1 MSDGQCRIDRAFI
14 RVEHGLVHLRRTEG
28 NANALP
34 LVLLHASPGSSRG
47 LEGLMTALAATPGA
61 PPLIAPDMPGNGDS
75 DAFAPDAPDIGWYA
89 DALIRLLDAMGLDR
103 IDLYGT
109 HTGARV
115 ACEVAAAHPDRIGR
129 LIFDG
134 IADYSEETRDLLLR
148 DYAPEMTPDDYGT
161 QFVWAFHF
169 VRDQALHFPH
179 FLRDPDHRL
188 LSRAV
193 PAAPELHASVV
204 EVLKGLTSYHKAYR
218 AAFAY
223 RAAER
228 MRAIHAPAMLL
239 SAENELPTLRAA
251 NAGFAAALKDGRV
264 EIVGRDLPAK
274 AAALA
279 NFLRW
284 TA

>member
-1 MSDGQCRIDRAFI
+1 
-14 RVEHGLVHLRRTEG
+14 
-28 NANALP
+28 
-34 LVLLHASPGSSRG
+34 
-47 LEGLMTALAATPGA
+47 MTALAATPGV
-61 PPLIAPDMPGNGDS
+61 PLLIAPDMPGNGDS

-89 DALIRLLDAMGLDR
+89 DALIALLDAMGLDR

-115 ACEVAAAHPDRIGR
+115 ACEVAAAYPKRIGR

-134 IADYSEETRDLLLR
+134 IADYPDETRDLLLR

-193 PAAPELHASVV
+193 PSATDLHGSVV

-223 RAAER
+223 RAADR
-228 MRAIHAPAMLL
+228 MRAIDAPAMLL
-239 SAENELPTLRAA
+239 SADNELPTLRAA
-251 NAGFAAALKDGRV
+251 NAGFATALNDGRV
-264 EIVGRDLPAK
+264 EVVGRDLPAK
-274 AAALA
+274 AAAIA
-279 NFLRW
+279 RFLDW
-284 TA
+284 SA

>member
-1 MSDGQCRIDRAFI
+1 MSDQPRRIDRAFI
-14 RVEHGLVHLRRTEG
+14 RLEDGLVHLRRVDG
-28 NANALP
+28 HADACP

-103 IDLYGT
+103 VDLYGT

-115 ACEVAAAHPDRIGR
+115 ACEVAAAHPDRVGR

-134 IADYSEETRDLLLR
+134 IADYPDETRDLLLR
-148 DYAPEMTPDDYGT
+148 DYAPEMVPDDYGT

-193 PAAPELHASVV
+193 PSAPELHASVV

-228 MRAIHAPAMLL
+228 MRAIHAPTLLL
-239 SAENELPTLRAA
+239 SANNELPTLRAA
-251 NAGFAAALKDGRV
+251 NAGFAAALNDGRV
-264 EIVGRDLPAK
+264 EVVGRAMPAK
-274 AAALA
+274 AAAIA

-284 TA
+284 T

>member
-1 MSDGQCRIDRAFI
+1 MSDQPCRIDRAFI
-14 RVEHGLVHLRRTEG
+14 RVEDGLVHLRRVDG
-28 NANALP
+28 NAGARP

-47 LEGLMTALAATPGA
+47 LATLMTALAATPDA

-89 DALIRLLDAMGLDR
+89 DALICLLDAMGLDR
-103 IDLYGT
+103 VDLYGT

-115 ACEVAAAHPDRIGR
+115 ACEVAAAYPDRIGR

-134 IADYSEETRDLLLR
+134 IADYPDETRDLLLR
-148 DYAPEMTPDDYGT
+148 DYAPEMAPDDYGT

-193 PAAPELHASVV
+193 PSAPELHASVV

-228 MRAIHAPAMLL
+228 MPAIHAPAMLL

-251 NAGFAAALKDGRV
+251 NAGFAATLNDGRV
-264 EIVGRDLPAK
+264 ELVGRAMPAK
-274 AAALA
+274 AAAIA

-284 TA
+284 T

>member
-1 MSDGQCRIDRAFI
+1 MSDQPCRIDRAFI
-14 RVEHGLVHLRRTEG
+14 RVEDGLVHLRRVDG
-28 NANALP
+28 NANARP

-47 LEGLMTALAATPGA
+47 LEALMTALAATPGA

-89 DALIRLLDAMGLDR
+89 DALIRLLDAIGLDR

-134 IADYSEETRDLLLR
+134 IADYPDETRDLLLR

-193 PAAPELHASVV
+193 PSATELHASVV

-239 SAENELPTLRAA
+239 SADNELPTLRAA
-251 NAGFAAALKDGRV
+251 NAGFAAALNEGRV
-264 EIVGRDLPAK
+264 EVVSRAMPAK
-274 AAALA
+274 AAAIA

-284 TA
+284 T